1 MKTKEYIELLFKS
14 KGIIVPSNLITK
26 FQEFVDEK
34 SNIESVNI
42 ILENQ
47 MGILKS
53 WKIKNRI
60 IDIANQQIILPN
72 ALIGVSYKAKI
83 EIEKFNL
90 KDLIISDIEGL
101 TDTGLT
107 FDAPS
112 IVIEGIPIKSGDL
125 KLKLLYRLQDEA
137 ENSVLN
143 AKIIPLLVI
152 VDPKT
157 LWKNLPSNKDDIYWK
172 EDNVSI
178 SDKLGTKTIVVSS
191 KRGRSHQNVGS
202 FRDDDFSFKHFDS
215 NGWSIVCLAD
225 GAGSYSLSRK
235 GSQIACNA
243 VVEYFESNLK
253 TDIQTNFEL
262 KIAEYVKSKDE
273 GLKKVI
279 DGLTAQNLYKAV
291 LFAHN
296 KVKENADALYKSNP
310 VLFNNTKLKEPI
322 DYYHSTLIFTLFK
335 KYDFGYVLLTFGVG
349 DCPAAVMNKEKTETK
364 MLNWLDVGEF
374 GGGTRFV
381 TQSEIFHST
390 QNPMI
395 SRFSTNIVDDFSYLF
410 LMSDGIYDPKFEVE
424 ANLGK
429 NEKWLEFLADLE
441 GKNEDN
447 SKIDFNSDNKEIVN
461 QLSTWMDFWSKGNHD
476 DRTLAIIF

>member
-1 MKTKEYIELLFKS
+1 MNTKEYIELLFKS

-34 SNIESVNI
+34 SSIESVNI

-47 MGILKS
+47 MGLLKS
-53 WKIKNRI
+53 WNIKNRI
-60 IDIANQQIILPN
+60 FDITNQQISIPN
-72 ALIGVSYKAKI
+72 ALMGSSYKTKI
-83 EIEKFNL
+83 DIEKLNL
-90 KDLIISDIEGL
+90 KDLIILGIDNLIN
-101 TDTGLT
+101 TGLT
-107 FDAPS
+107 ADVAS
-112 IVIEGIPIKSGDL
+112 LVIEGIPIKSGDL
-125 KLKLLYRLQDEA
+125 KIKLLYRLLDEP
-137 ENSVLN
+137 ENSELHE
-143 AKIIPLLVI
+143 KIIPLLVLA
-152 VDPKT
+152 DPKT
-157 LWKNLPSNKDDIYWK
+157 LWKNLSSNRDDIYWK

-215 NGWSIVCLAD
+215 NGWSIVCVAD

-243 VVEYFESNLK
+243 VMEYFEANLN
-253 TDIQTNFEL
+253 TENQTNFEL
-262 KIAEYVKSKDE
+262 KISEYFKSKDE
-273 GLKKVI
+273 VLKKEI

-310 VLFNNTKLKEPI
+310 VLFNNPKLKEPI

-349 DCPAAVMNKEKTETK
+349 DCPAAVMNKEKIETK

-395 SRFSTNIVDDFSYLF
+395 SRFSINIVEDFSYLF

-424 ANLGK
+424 ANLEK
-429 NEKWLEFLADLE
+429 NEKWIEFLADLE

-447 SKIDFNSDNKEIVN
+447 AKIDFNSGNKELAN
-461 QLSTWMDFWSKGNHD
+461 ELSTWMDFWSKGNHD
-476 DRTLAIIF
+476 DRTLAVIF

>member
-34 SNIESVNI
+34 CNIESVNI

-60 IDIANQQIILPN
+60 VDIANQQIILPN
-72 ALIGVSYKAKI
+72 ALIGCSYKAKI
-83 EIEKFNL
+83 DIEKFNL
-90 KDLIISDIEGL
+90 KDLIILDIEGL

-112 IVIEGIPIKSGDL
+112 LVIEGIPIKSGDL

-143 AKIIPLLVI
+143 AKIIPLLVM

-215 NGWSIVCLAD
+215 NGWSIVCIAD

-243 VVEYFESNLK
+243 VVEYFESNLN
-253 TDIQTNFEL
+253 TDSQTNFEL

-273 GLKKVI
+273 GLKKEI

-310 VLFNNTKLKEPI
+310 ALFNNPKLKEPI

-349 DCPAAVMNKEKTETK
+349 DCPAAVMNKEKIETK

-424 ANLGK
+424 ANLEK
-429 NEKWLEFLADLE
+429 NEKWIEFLADLE

-447 SKIDFNSDNKEIVN
+447 AKINFYSGNKEIAN

-476 DRTLAIIF
+476 DRTLAVIF

>member
-14 KGIIVPSNLITK
+14 KGKIVPSNLITT

-47 MGILKS
+47 MRILKS
-53 WKIKNRI
+53 WNIKNRI
-60 IDIANQQIILPN
+60 IDITNQQIILPN
-72 ALIGVSYKAKI
+72 ALIGLSYKAKI

-90 KDLIISDIEGL
+90 KDLIILDIEGL

-112 IVIEGIPIKSGDL
+112 LVIEGIPIKSGDL
-125 KLKLLYRLQDEA
+125 KLKLLYKLKDEA

-143 AKIIPLLVI
+143 AKIIPLLVM

-178 SDKLGTKTIVVSS
+178 SAKLGTKTIVVSS

-215 NGWSIVCLAD
+215 SSWSVICVAD

-235 GSQIACNA
+235 GSQIACKA
-243 VVEYFESNLK
+243 VVEYFESNLN
-253 TDIQTNFEL
+253 TDSQTNFEL

-296 KVKENADALYKSNP
+296 KEKENADALYKSNP
-310 VLFNNTKLKEPI
+310 VLFNNTKLKDPI
-322 DYYHSTLIFTLFK
+322 DYYHSTLIFTLVK
-335 KYDFGYVLLTFGVG
+335 KFEFGYVILNFGVG
-349 DCPAAVMNKEKTETK
+349 DCPAAFMNKEKTETK

-390 QNPMI
+390 KNPMI
-395 SRFSTNIVDDFSYLF
+395 SRFSLNIVDDFSYLF

-424 ANLGK
+424 ANLEK
-429 NEKWLEFLADLE
+429 NEKWIEFLADLE

-447 SKIDFNSDNKEIVN
+447 AKIDFNSENKEIAN

>member
-1 MKTKEYIELLFKS
+1 MTTKEYIELLFKS

-26 FQEFVDEK
+26 FQEFVDDT
-34 SNIESVNI
+34 SNVESVKI
-42 ILENQ
+42 ILEHQ
-47 MGILKS
+47 MGLLKS

-60 IDIANQQIILPN
+60 VDITNQQIIIPN
-72 ALIGVSYKAKI
+72 ALMGDSYNAKI
-83 EIEKFNL
+83 DIEKFNL

-101 TDTGLT
+101 TDTGLK
-107 FDAPS
+107 FDATS
-112 IVIEGIPIKSGDL
+112 LVIEGIPILSGDF

-137 ENSVLN
+137 EDSVLN
-143 AKIIPLLVI
+143 EKIIPLLVM

-172 EDNVSI
+172 EDNVSV

-202 FRDDDFSFKHFDS
+202 FRDDDFSFKHFES
-215 NGWSIVCLAD
+215 NGWAIVCVSD

-243 VVEYFESNLK
+243 VIEYFDANLNSEN
-253 TDIQTNFEL
+253 QTNFEL
-262 KIAEYVKSKDE
+262 KISEYFKSKDE
-273 GLKKVI
+273 VLKKEI

-296 KVKENADALYKSNP
+296 KVKENADALFKSNP

-322 DYYHSTLIFTLFK
+322 DYYHATLVFTLYK

-349 DCPAAVMNKEKTETK
+349 DCPVAVMNKEKTETK

-390 QNPMI
+390 ENPMI
-395 SRFSTNIVDDFSYLF
+395 SRFSINIVDDFSYLF

-424 ANLGK
+424 ANLEK

-447 SKIDFNSDNKEIVN
+447 AKIEFNSGNKELAN
-461 QLSTWMDFWSKGNHD
+461 ELSTWMDFWSKGNHD
-476 DRTLAIIF
+476 DRTLAVIF

>member
-34 SNIESVNI
+34 SSIESVNI

-112 IVIEGIPIKSGDL
+112 LFIEGIPIKSGDL

-143 AKIIPLLVI
+143 AKIIPLLVM

-178 SDKLGTKTIVVSS
+178 SNKLGTKTIVVSS

-243 VVEYFESNLK
+243 VVEYFESNLN
-253 TDIQTNFEL
+253 TDSQTNFEL

-273 GLKKVI
+273 GLKKEI

-296 KVKENADALYKSNP
+296 KVKESADALYKSNP

>member
-72 ALIGVSYKAKI
+72 ALIGGSYNAKI
-83 EIEKFNL
+83 DIEKFNL

-107 FDAPS
+107 FDATS
-112 IVIEGIPIKSGDL
+112 LVIEGIPIVSGDL

-143 AKIIPLLVI
+143 DKIIPLLVL

-178 SDKLGTKTIVVSS
+178 CEKLGPKTIVVSS

-215 NGWSIVCLAD
+215 NGWSLVCVAD

-243 VVEYFESNLK
+243 VVEYFESNLN
-253 TDIQTNFEL
+253 TESQISFEL
-262 KIAEYVKSKDE
+262 KIAEYFKSKDE
-273 GLKKVI
+273 GLKKEL

-296 KVKENADALYKSNP
+296 RIKENADAMFISNP
-310 VLFNNTKLKEPI
+310 ALFNSTKLKEPI
-322 DYYHSTLIFTLFK
+322 EYYHSTLIFSIVK
-335 KYDFGYVLLTFGVG
+335 KFEFGYVILTFGVG
-349 DCPAAVMNKEKTETK
+349 DCPAAIMNKEKSETK

-390 QNPMI
+390 QNPMV
-395 SRFSTNIVDDFSYLF
+395 SRFSINIVDDFSFLF

-424 ANLGK
+424 ANLEK
-429 NEKWLEFLADLE
+429 NEKWIAFLEDLE

-447 SKIDFNSDNKEIVN
+447 VKIDFNFENKEIAN
-461 QLSTWMDFWSKGNHD
+461 QLSKWMDFWSKGNHD
-476 DRTLAIIF
+476 DRTLAVIF